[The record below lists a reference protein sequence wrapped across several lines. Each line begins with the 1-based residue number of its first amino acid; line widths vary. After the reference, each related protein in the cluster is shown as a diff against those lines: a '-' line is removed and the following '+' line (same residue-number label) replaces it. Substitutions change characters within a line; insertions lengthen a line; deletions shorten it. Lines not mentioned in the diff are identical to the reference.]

1 MVNGL
6 GTYFQYDP
14 EPIIADATSS
24 ESAFDDSEIFAA
36 AEAFLKVPPTV
47 IDFELAPARF
57 FLSPPIV
64 FILSILHDTMP
75 ASFSLLLMSLQF
87 INSLIVASNQKY
99 GFLTLPIAILKQY
112 FRSLCKTFFIIK
124 HEFHFALDIIS
135 FLAIIKVLA

>member
-6 GTYFQYDP
+6 GIYFQNHP

-75 ASFSLLLMSLQF
+75 ASFSLLLMSFQF
-87 INSLIVASNQKY
+87 ILIHSL
-99 GFLTLPIAILKQY
+99 
-112 FRSLCKTFFIIK
+112 
-124 HEFHFALDIIS
+124 
-135 FLAIIKVLA
+135 